1 MMSKKHVALVLTF
14 LFLMIGARTAQT
26 APFEQELVAVTTG
39 IHGQDA
45 LPHMG
50 STIQLNLW
58 TSTYDFLLY
67 ATPEQRL
74 SPGLAERWKASNDH
88 TRYTFNLRKG
98 VQFHEKWG
106 ELTAEDVKFTID
118 LIMRKDSIS
127 TQAGYFQDTVD
138 RVVVD
143 NPYQVT
149 FILKRP
155 DWQLP
160 EQLNND
166 IPFVPIVCKKYVEKV
181 GEKEANLKP
190 IGSGPY
196 RLIGQ
201 MAGEFLKFEAVPN
214 HWRRTP
220 DFKWATI
227 KAVPEVSTRI
237 AMLKAG
243 QADIIPIPAEK
254 ASEIEK
260 AGYRTFSNQGGRL
273 YWVVFGSLPL
283 PTRDVF
289 DPKVPWWADYRNSKE
304 WDRAKKVRKA
314 MTLAINRQEILD
326 TILMGKGALFGAAHF
341 WPGDY
346 PGTDPKWNVNPYAP
360 EEAKRLLAEAGYPN
374 GFELTMVLLK
384 HSGRPEAPQLGEAVA
399 MYWEKIGL
407 KVKRLPEDFTT
418 LRPRMFARKVKE
430 CWVYGMPWEFEASP
444 SINVL
449 GKSSTPFF
457 VNAEHPW
464 IDEMATK
471 AVAEMDS
478 KKRHEMSRQIGQF
491 FYDNYLTIP
500 LVAKDNLWAASKRV
514 GDWLF
519 IPGMSY
525 DAQLLE
531 YVTYKR

>member
-1 MMSKKHVALVLTF
+1 MVWLSVFDGLDVL
-14 LFLMIGARTAQT
+14 LKP
-26 APFEQELVAVTTG
+26 PFEQELVAVTTG
-39 IHGQDA
+39 IRPA
-45 LPHMG
+45 PHIG
-50 STIQLNLW
+50 YHQLNLW
-58 TSTYDFLLY
+58 TSTYDFMLY
-67 ATPEQRL
+67 ATPDQKTT
-74 SPGLAERWKASNDH
+74 PGLAERWKASDDYKK
-88 TRYTFNLRKG
+88 YTFTLRKG

-127 TQAGYFQDTVD
+127 TLAGYFQSTVD

-149 FILKRP
+149 FILKQP

-160 EQLNND
+160 EHLNND

-181 GEKEANLKP
+181 GEKEANMKP

-201 MAGEFLKFEAVPN
+201 MPGEFIKFEAVPN

-237 AMLKAG
+237 AMLKN

-254 ASEIEK
+254 VSSSK
-260 AGYRTFSNQGGRL
+260 KTGYRTFESGRKALMGRL
-273 YWVVFGSLPL
+273 VRY
-283 PTRDVF
+283 RCRHDVF
-289 DPKVPWWADYRNSKE
+289 DPKIWWADYRNTKE
-304 WDRAKKVRKA
+304 WEKATKVRKA

-326 TILMGKGALFGAAHF
+326 TILAGKGALFGAAHF
-341 WPGDY
+341 WPGNY
-346 PGTDPKWNVNPYAP
+346 PGTDPKWKTNPYAP

-374 GFELTMVLLK
+374 GFEVTMVLLK
-384 HSGRPEAPQLGEAVA
+384 HSGRPEAPMLGEAVA

-430 CWVYGMPWEFEASP
+430 CFCMPWE
-444 SINVL
+444 
-449 GKSSTPFF
+449 
-457 VNAEHPW
+457 W
-464 IDEMATK
+464 
-471 AVAEMDS
+471 
-478 KKRHEMSRQIGQF
+478 SRC
-491 FYDNYLTIP
+491 YH
-500 LVAKDNLWAASKRV
+500 
-514 GDWLF
+514 
-519 IPGMSY
+519 
-525 DAQLLE
+525 
-531 YVTYKR
+531 